1 MNRKIIFTFII
12 SFYFIFNLE
21 AQEVKNVD
29 VKQMSTS
36 EVQRAKTAI
45 EKSELSPEAA
55 MRLARQRGATE
66 QQISEMQQ
74 RFLDLESGKSVDLNT
89 VDPVEQAIEN
99 AEAQQDS
106 EQSTRQGN
114 FDPKT
119 SIFGAYLF
127 NNSKLSF
134 QPNTNIAVPRNY
146 EIGIGDQIIINIWGN
161 SQLNYQLNVNRNGQI
176 IIPDIGPIY
185 VAGLQFDKA
194 SDKIKT
200 RLFSIYN
207 DMRGEKPKT
216 FAQINLG
223 QLRSIKINLVGE
235 VKSPGTYTLQATST
249 VFNALYLSGG
259 PNSIGSFRN
268 IHLIR
273 NNAIYK
279 TIDIYKF
286 LIDADISDNI
296 NLKEEDIIFIPPA
309 EKRVEVSGEFKR
321 NAMFELKEGENLK
334 TLLKYAGG
342 FTDDSYLYSTQ
353 IHRKTQ
359 QGKRIIDINYTEFAN
374 TDLVNGDVLTNKA
387 ILDVYEN
394 RVSIIGAV
402 YRPGDYEW
410 KEGLTLSELILKAD
424 SITADAYTKRGIII
438 RYNEDLSQRTISF
451 DLTKVL
457 AGETD
462 IFLQKEDIVNIKSH
476 FQLKENKII
485 AINGEVNNPGVIT
498 YMDNMTVRDAIF
510 LANGFKESADSA
522 FIEVARRLS
531 YEEEAVLTDTLVHI
545 HLMMVPRD
553 LRKEDASLDFVL
565 QPFDQINVRRAPGY
579 QQPGNVSIRGE
590 IKYEGAFALQ
600 SKEMRVSDLIR
611 LAGGLSDFAYI
622 PGATLERNYRIRGI
636 DVPTEDVLTGSS
648 IFQNSIRSAQ
658 ANLLELNL
666 EEVLKNPS
674 SIYDLILKNGDVITI
689 PTITE
694 EVRVLGEVLNSTGL
708 VYEKGKSVKYYI
720 DKSGGLNLRAKK
732 SRIYVLYANGTT
744 QTTKNRLLFRNYP
757 NVEPGC
763 QIVIP
768 AKPDRIQQDITGKIL
783 GYSSTVASLA
793 IALAA
798 IFR

>member
-1 MNRKIIFTFII
+1 MKKVFFTLLIILSFT
-12 SFYFIFNLE
+12 FNLE
-21 AQEVKNVD
+21 AQEVRNVD
-29 VKQMSTS
+29 VKQISTS

-45 EKSELSPEAA
+45 ENSGLSPEAA
-55 MRLARQRGATE
+55 MQLARLRGASE
-66 QQISEMQQ
+66 QQISDMQQ
-74 RFLDLESGKSVDLNT
+74 RFLDLESGKSASSMYRDTL
-89 VDPVEQAIEN
+89 EQAIGN
-99 AEAQQDS
+99 SEAQRGT
-106 EQSTRQGN
+106 EQSTRKAS

-127 NNSKLSF
+127 NNSNLSF

-176 IIPDIGPIY
+176 IISDIGPIY
-185 VAGLQFDKA
+185 VAGLQFDAAAK
-194 SDKIKT
+194 KIKT

-207 DMRGEKPKT
+207 DMQGENPKT
-216 FAQINLG
+216 FAQVNLG

-273 NNAIYK
+273 NNTIYK

-296 NLKEEDIIFIPPA
+296 NLKEEDIIFIPPM

-321 NAMFELKEGENLK
+321 NAMFELKEGEDLE

-359 QGKRIIDINYTEFAN
+359 QGKRIIDINYNDFATTE
-374 TDLVNGDVLTNKA
+374 LVNGDVLTNKA

-394 RVSIIGAV
+394 RVSIVGAV

-438 RYNEDLSQRTISF
+438 RYNEDLSQSTVSF
-451 DLTKVL
+451 DLAKVL
-457 AGETD
+457 GGETD
-462 IFLQKEDIVNIKSH
+462 VFLQPEDIVNIKSH
-476 FQLKENKII
+476 FELKENKTI
-485 AINGEVNNPGVIT
+485 AVNGEVNSPGSIT
-498 YMDNMTVRDAIF
+498 YMDNITVRDAIF

-531 YEEEAVLTDTLVHI
+531 YEEEAVLSDTLVHI
-545 HLMMVPRD
+545 YLMMVPRD
-553 LRKEDASLDFVL
+553 LKIEDPSLDFVL
-565 QPFDQINVRRAPGY
+565 QPFDQINVRRAPSY
-579 QQPGNVSIRGE
+579 QQSGNVSIRGE
-590 IKYEGAFALQ
+590 IKYAGAFAIR
-600 SKEMRVSDLIR
+600 SKDMRVSDLIK
-611 LAGGLSDFAYI
+611 LAGGLSDHAYI
-622 PGATLERNYRIRGI
+622 PGATLERNYQIRGI
-636 DVPTEDVLTGSS
+636 DVPTEDVLTESS
-648 IFQNSIRSAQ
+648 VFQNSIRSAQ

-666 EEVLKNPS
+666 EEVLKTPG
-674 SIYDLILKNGDVITI
+674 SIYDFILKKGDVITI

-720 DKSGGLNLRAKK
+720 DKSGGLNLKAKK

-744 QTTKNRLLFRNYP
+744 QTTKNLLLFKNYP
-757 NVEPGC
+757 EVAPGC

-768 AKPDRIQQDITGKIL
+768 AKPDRTQQDNTGKIL
-783 GYSSTVASLA
+783 GYASTLASLA
-793 IALAA
+793 LAFSA
-798 IFR
+798 VFR